1 MSEQFIIGALFS
13 VVQFAFFLWIKT
25 SIAKTDKNADELI
38 AFKLLVAN
46 NYVKQAQL
54 DAHMERLDKS
64 LDEIKAMIE
73 RLMVRNANL

>member
-25 SIAKTDKNADELI
+25 SIAKADKNADELI

-54 DAHMERLDKS
+54 DAHMDRLDKS

>member
-25 SIAKTDKNADELI
+25 SIAKTDKNADELL

>member
-25 SIAKTDKNADELI
+25 SIAKADKNSDELI

-54 DAHMERLDKS
+54 DAHMDRLDKS